1 MNRPCV
7 FGRTQSPPPPPGRP
21 PTSELARRASLPRS
35 LRPVGILP
43 RLNEYPRSIFVVV
56 GRLSRLITSAGL
68 LNAADT
74 DIFLT
79 WLLVTPVS
87 WVTRR
92 VTDTEFPT
100 TNYISALFT
109 AWLYIGRTV
118 LVWVVGAYGKLI
130 RKGIL

>member
-1 MNRPCV
+1 M
-7 FGRTQSPPPPPGRP
+7 
-21 PTSELARRASLPRS
+21 
-35 LRPVGILP
+35 GILP

-92 VTDTEFPT
+92 VTTSE
-100 TNYISALFT
+100 
-109 AWLYIGRTV
+109 
-118 LVWVVGAYGKLI
+118 
-130 RKGIL
+130 